1 MTGKQCLPDD
11 NEDNQSRIKLIADKR
26 KLLEEK
32 STQVEAEIRN
42 CFQDLAKLLQSRE
55 KQLLRQAEAIHRQ
68 QLSLIE
74 TSLDFLP
81 SSVAILNDRGKL
93 EDQIRQ
99 FGNIETYGSNS
110 ITVKDAEPYKVVD
123 YQDANKDHVSF
134 DKSITKKSDQKAKDH
149 LSLPRYKDFISDYR
163 TVRISSLPTTFLTD
177 NQLRDSRN
185 IKANAFK
192 IFKGALSISGCSP
205 LLIIK
210 RKLGLTHVSLDGLHA
225 FDKAYSRDIQSFGMS
240 CKAMESCESN
250 TSTDETAESNSQ
262 LDKKIVNQII
272 ADNYDSIRHSKE
284 REKSFEHPIQV
295 QQWLQQI
302 LAETEIE
309 PAIHE
314 IGQFSEISKAKL
326 CNEL

>member
-1 MTGKQCLPDD
+1 MTGKQCQAD
-11 NEDNQSRIKLIADKR
+11 DNQSRIKLIADKR
-26 KLLEEK
+26 RLLEIK
-32 STQVEAEIRN
+32 SAQVEAEIRS
-42 CFQDLAKLLQSRE
+42 CFEDLSKLLRSRE
-55 KQLLRQAEAIHRQ
+55 KQLLRQAEAVHRQ

-74 TSLDFLP
+74 TSLDFAP
-81 SSVAILNDRGKL
+81 SSVAILNDRIKL
-93 EDQIRQ
+93 EEQIRQ
-99 FGNIETYGSNS
+99 FGNIETHGSNS

-134 DKSITKKSDQKAKDH
+134 DKSITKKSNQEKARDR
-149 LSLPRYKDFISDYR
+149 LSLPRCKDFVSDYR
-163 TVRISSLPTTFLTD
+163 TVRISSLPSTFLTD

-185 IKANAFK
+185 VKTNALK
-192 IFKGALSISGCSP
+192 IFKDTLSISGCSP

-225 FDKAYSRDIQSFGMS
+225 FDKAYSRNVQAFGVS
-240 CKAMESCESN
+240 CKTTESCEQDALS
-250 TSTDETAESNSQ
+250 SRETVESNSREF
-262 LDKKIVNQII
+262 DKKIL
-272 ADNYDSIRHSKE
+272 DRDDPELIRRPKE
-284 REKSFEHPIQV
+284 RERSYEHPIQV

>member
-1 MTGKQCLPDD
+1 M
-11 NEDNQSRIKLIADKR
+11 
-26 KLLEEK
+26 
-32 STQVEAEIRN
+32 QVETEIRS
-42 CFQDLAKLLQSRE
+42 CFEDLAKLLRSRE

-81 SSVAILNDRGKL
+81 SSVVILNNRSKL
-93 EDQIRQ
+93 EEQIRQ
-99 FGNIETYGSNS
+99 FGNIEAHGSNS
-110 ITVKDAEPYKVVD
+110 ITVKDVEPYKVVD

-134 DKSITKKSDQKAKDH
+134 DKSITKKSDRKARDR
-149 LSLPRYKDFISDYR
+149 LSLPRCKDFISDYR
-163 TVRISSLPTTFLTD
+163 TVRISSLPSTLLAD

-185 IKANAFK
+185 IKANALK
-192 IFKGALSISGCSP
+192 IFKDTLSISGCSP

-225 FDKAYSRDIQSFGMS
+225 LDKAYSRNVQSFGMS
-240 CKAMESCESN
+240 CNTMESCELDAL
-250 TSTDETAESNSQ
+250 THETVETNSRKF
-262 LDKKIVNQII
+262 DKKVLDQ
-272 ADNYDSIRHSKE
+272 DDSESIRRPKE
-284 REKSFEHPIQV
+284 RERNYEHPIQV

>member
-163 TVRISSLPTTFLTD
+163 T
-177 NQLRDSRN
+177 
-185 IKANAFK
+185 
-192 IFKGALSISGCSP
+192 GALSISGCSP

>member
-1 MTGKQCLPDD
+1 M
-11 NEDNQSRIKLIADKR
+11 
-26 KLLEEK
+26 
-32 STQVEAEIRN
+32 QVEAEIRS
-42 CFQDLAKLLQSRE
+42 CFEDLAKLLRSRE

-74 TSLDFLP
+74 TSLDYLP
-81 SSVAILNDRGKL
+81 SSVAVLNDRSKL
-93 EDQIRQ
+93 EKQICQ
-99 FGNIETYGSNS
+99 FGNVETHGLNS
-110 ITVKDAEPYKVVD
+110 ITMKDVEPYKIMD

-134 DKSITKKSDQKAKDH
+134 DKSITKKSEQKARDH
-149 LSLPRYKDFISDYR
+149 LSLPRCKDFISDYR

-177 NQLRDSRN
+177 NQLRDSQN
-185 IKANAFK
+185 IKAGALK
-192 IFKGALSISGCSP
+192 IFKDTLSISGCSP

-225 FDKAYSRDIQSFGMS
+225 FGNSRNIQSFGTS
-240 CKAMESCESN
+240 CKTTESCELDA
-250 TSTDETAESNSQ
+250 STNEATETNSREF
-262 LDKKIVNQII
+262 DKKIIVQ
-272 ADNYDSIRHSKE
+272 DDSETIRRPKE
-284 REKSFEHPIQV
+284 RERNYEHPIQV

>member
-1 MTGKQCLPDD
+1 MGLHLQI
-11 NEDNQSRIKLIADKR
+11 EAD
-26 KLLEEK
+26 
-32 STQVEAEIRN
+32 IRS
-42 CFQDLAKLLQSRE
+42 CFEDLAKLLRSRE

-81 SSVAILNDRGKL
+81 SSVAILNDRSKL
-93 EDQIRQ
+93 EEQIRQ
-99 FGNIETYGSNS
+99 FGNVETHGSNS
-110 ITVKDAEPYKVVD
+110 ITVKDVEPYKIVD
-123 YQDANKDHVSF
+123 YQDASKDHVSF
-134 DKSITKKSDQKAKDH
+134 DKSITKKSDQKARDH
-149 LSLPRYKDFISDYR
+149 LSLPRCKDFISDYR
-163 TVRISSLPTTFLTD
+163 TVRISSLPSTFLTD

-185 IKANAFK
+185 IKANALK
-192 IFKGALSISGCSP
+192 IFKDTLSISGCSP

-225 FDKAYSRDIQSFGMS
+225 FDKAYSRNVQSFGMS
-240 CKAMESCESN
+240 CKTMESCELDA
-250 TSTDETAESNSQ
+250 STDGTNSRE
-262 LDKKIVNQII
+262 LDKVLDQ
-272 ADNYDSIRHSKE
+272 DESIRRPKE
-284 REKSFEHPIQV
+284 RERNHEHPIQV